1 MRNDTTDRRT
11 LLTAGAPVAA
21 IWAAEC
27 IELDDV
33 TGDGTTPT
41 DGSPTGGG
49 DATATDAT
57 ADATPTA
64 AGDDRRRSSSGRSGR
79 APSTWATPG
88 ARHWGS
94 AEPVTFDA
102 SADQAVRITMRSES
116 IGPYLVVADGSGT
129 IVAENDDGADRF
141 DSRDRWHLHQQ
152 GDVLAGGTRRARPR
166 SRSAG
171 RRFATGGRPSVR
183 PLRSQAAP
191 CRTDLDRLNT
201 GYSVSILQACPR

>member
-57 ADATPTA
+57 VDATPTA
-64 AGDDRRRSSSGRSGR
+64 AGDDRQRSSSGRSGR
-79 APSTWATPG
+79 
-88 ARHWGS
+88 GS
-94 AEPVTFDA
+94 IDEGDP
-102 SADQAVRITMRSES
+102 
-116 IGPYLVVADGSGT
+116 
-129 IVAENDDGADRF
+129 
-141 DSRDRWHLHQQ
+141 RDP
-152 GDVLAGGTRRARPR
+152 A
-166 SRSAG
+166 
-171 RRFATGGRPSVR
+171 
-183 PLRSQAAP
+183 
-191 CRTDLDRLNT
+191 
-201 GYSVSILQACPR
+201 